1 MNYSLIIPVFNRPD
15 EVAELLGSL
24 LLQKQIPHE
33 VILVE
38 DGSTLPC
45 AHLVEQFGKQLPLHY
60 IHKENS
66 GPGLSRNFGARAAT
80 GDYFIFLDSDCILP
94 PQYLDEVDDF
104 LATNSVDAFGGP
116 DRADASFTPVQKA
129 INQAMTSFF
138 TTGGIRRG
146 KQSMERFHHRS
157 FNMGISRQVFQ
168 ATGGFSSLRFGE
180 DIDLSLRMFAAGFK
194 VELIPE
200 AYVFHKRRTDL
211 KKFFRQVFNSG
222 MARINLFLLHRHS
235 LKAVHLLPALFT
247 LGSAALLLFSIV
259 TVWALLPLLF
269 VVLLLF
275 CSALIST
282 GSLWVALLAVPASFV
297 QLYGYG
303 LGFLWASVQRFLLG
317 KQGEVR
323 AFRKTLYK

>member
-45 AHLVEQFGKQLPLHY
+45 VHLVAQFGKQLPLHY

-66 GPGLSRNFGARAAT
+66 GPGLSRNFGARSAT

-94 PQYLDEVDDF
+94 PQYLAEVDAF
-104 LATNSVDAFGGP
+104 LAGNPVDAFGGP

-138 TTGGIRRG
+138 TTGGIRGG
-146 KQSMERFHHRS
+146 KQSMEKFHPRS
-157 FNMGISRQVFQ
+157 FNMGISRQAFQ
-168 ATGGFSSLRFGE
+168 TIGGFSSLRFGE
-180 DIDLSLRMFAAGFK
+180 DIDLSLRMFAAGFR
-194 VELIPE
+194 VALIPE